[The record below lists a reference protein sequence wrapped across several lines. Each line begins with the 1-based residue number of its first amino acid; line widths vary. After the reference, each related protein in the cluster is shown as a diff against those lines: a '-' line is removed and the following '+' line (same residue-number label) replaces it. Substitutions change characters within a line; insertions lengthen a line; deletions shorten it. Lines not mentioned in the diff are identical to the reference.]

1 MTHTLYNGSIAD
13 RVVQWFHQHPSEEL
27 TARDIAIKFG
37 YRRNRVHER
46 LAVAVREGY
55 LEHSNTRP
63 RVFRLKQGAYS

>member
-27 TARDIAIKFG
+27 TARDIAIKFN
-37 YRRNRVHER
+37 YHRNVVYQR

-55 LEHSNTRP
+55 LERSSTRP
-63 RVFRLKQGAYS
+63 LVYRLKKGA